1 MSRNVPG
8 LTLAY
13 KATAAIAARTIV
25 KYGAADG
32 SAVPAA
38 AAADALLGV
47 STDIPSAV
55 GETVDV
61 VRSGV
66 TPVLYG
72 GPVARGDAL
81 TANAAG
87 AAVKAAAGN
96 QVIGYAEVSGVA
108 GDIGSLHVQRGIA

>member
-13 KATAAIAARTIV
+13 KATAAVAARIIV

-32 SAVPAA
+32 EALTAA

-47 STDIPSAV
+47 STDIPAAL
-55 GETVDV
+55 GETFDV
-61 VRSGV
+61 VRGGV

-72 GPVARGDAL
+72 GVVTRGDAL
-81 TANAAG
+81 TTNAAG

-108 GDIGSLHVQRGIA
+108 GDIGSLFIQRGIA